1 MLTLESLKLAEMNVP
16 MGTSWLLAAC
26 MEARGKQDL
35 WIGQKP
41 EVLRTLRE
49 QAIIQST
56 ESSNRIECVTVSPE
70 RLRPVVIG
78 KAKPRDR
85 SEEELAESASNR
97 HRNECQAQPSL
108 HRASQ
113 IWLGNPFRNTPN
125 DR

>member
-1 MLTLESLKLAEMNVP
+1 MAIIRLPTEDLLLTLESLKLAEMNVP

-56 ESSNRIECVTVSPE
+56 ESSNRIEGVTVSPE

-78 KAKPRDR
+78 KVKRCPLRR
-85 SEEELAESASNR
+85 SW
-97 HRNECQAQPSL
+97 AQSGS
-108 HRASQ
+108 RS
-113 IWLGNPFRNTPN
+113 GSFGY
-125 DR
+125 